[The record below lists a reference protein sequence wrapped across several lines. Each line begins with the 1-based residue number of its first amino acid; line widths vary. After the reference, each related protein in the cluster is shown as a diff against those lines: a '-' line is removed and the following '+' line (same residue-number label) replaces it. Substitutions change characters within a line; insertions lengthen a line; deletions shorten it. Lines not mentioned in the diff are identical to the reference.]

1 MRCSDM
7 AGKLEVW
14 ILGARRFLWS
24 LVLGALCLPLL
35 GLLPSANVLAAS
47 ALSLTTAVAPRAEFR
62 PTVRADDRLSDG
74 VSRRQR
80 PVVPASNGVRGG
92 RLPDLTGSRTGA
104 RKAVPITRG
113 QELGFKFRPDE
124 REAPYGFSGGYAGD
138 GAAANEQGQPDSP
151 FRPIPRRHKPTY
163 EELQAEQ
170 AAPQYP
176 AMPAMPYP
184 VLPTPPIP
192 GYPGQWPRW

>member
-1 MRCSDM
+1 M
-7 AGKLEVW
+7 
-14 ILGARRFLWS
+14 GARKFLWS
-24 LVLGALCLPLL
+24 LVLGGLCQPLL
-35 GLLPSANVLAAS
+35 GLLPSVDAFAAS
-47 ALSLTTAVAPRAEFR
+47 AISLTTIATPRAEFQ
-62 PTVRADDRLSDG
+62 PTARADDRLSEG
-74 VSRRQR
+74 VTRRQR
-80 PVVPASNGVRGG
+80 PVIPASNGLRGT
-92 RLPDLTGSRTGA
+92 RLPDLTGTRTGA

-138 GAAANEQGQPDSP
+138 GATATQQGDPDTQ
-151 FRPIPRRHKPTY
+151 FRPMPRRRKPTY

-176 AMPAMPYP
+176 ATPAMPYP
-184 VLPTPPIP
+184 ALPTPPIP